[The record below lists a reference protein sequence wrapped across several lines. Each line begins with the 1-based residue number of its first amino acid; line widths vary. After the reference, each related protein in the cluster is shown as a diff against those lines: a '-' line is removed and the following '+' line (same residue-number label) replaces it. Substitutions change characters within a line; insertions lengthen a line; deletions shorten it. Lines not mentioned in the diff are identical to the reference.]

1 MFRFFATLLVTGV
14 GVLGASAW
22 WSGRDTPS
30 VPPSLAEQ
38 PTFEVP
44 ESEPAAE
51 ADVSLPEKPA
61 VVARPAP
68 VVAAEPK
75 VVPRT
80 VPPIPAPRLVDPTEF
95 SHIVAPAP
103 VLPEPIPTPFVPP
116 GVPEEVE
123 ETRIPEPA
131 VFSDETLE
139 LARAESFGAELEEFA
154 GETYGE
160 ENVIYVEG
168 DEDVA
173 DLFVSEDASEDEAPF
188 MASDGERELAMS
200 DHDASA
206 ARIRRLLDVYE
217 SLGSGR

>member
-30 VPPSLAEQ
+30 VPASLAEQ

-44 ESEPAAE
+44 ASEPAAE
-51 ADVSLPEKPA
+51 AAAEADVSVPEKPA

-75 VVPRT
+75 VAPRT

-95 SHIVAPAP
+95 SHIVAP

-116 GVPEEVE
+116 GAPEEVE

-139 LARAESFGAELEEFA
+139 LAREESFGAELEEFA

-173 DLFVSEDASEDEAPF
+173 DLFASEDEAPF

-200 DHDASA
+200 DQDASA